1 MKKNQAVFAFL
12 IGLTAAAAAVAADD
26 KPDAAAAAP
35 VVAPAKAKADAAAAV
50 APTDS
55 KPAAG
60 PVAAVAAA
68 TDSKPDAVAAK
79 APPRSQLWSY
89 QPVKSQ
95 AVPAVHQKKWVR
107 TPIDAFVLA
116 KLEAKGLKPSADADR
131 AAFVRRATLDV
142 WGVIPTPEQVQAF
155 VNDRSPDA
163 YEKLVDG
170 LLASP
175 HYGERQARR
184 WLDLARYADS
194 SGFQNDITRPN
205 MWRYRDY
212 VINSFNQDKPYDQFV
227 KEQLAGD
234 ELAPNDKQ
242 ALIATDFLAGY
253 PDNYNSRDLV
263 QRKYQITTDMT
274 DTVGQVFLA
283 QTVGCARCHDHK
295 FDKISEKEYFE
306 FQAFFANTSEVNS
319 IPADIG
325 AQELAYEAADAK
337 YKEATKDIRAQ
348 QKAIL
353 DPIRDAALKYHKER
367 YLTDSRDAIFKP
379 ESEWTPQD
387 RWINHRLANVTTEAD
402 IVSYLAYT
410 GENKDDPNYT
420 PDNGERYEKYKKLTE
435 QLKQFDSLKP
445 ERGSDK
451 ITAMNELGH
460 ADAPPTFKLF
470 GGSQDRPLEEVQP
483 AFPAAIA
490 NGEKPVIVPAVTVLG
505 HPFSSGRRTA
515 LADWIASPR
524 NPLTARVYVNRVW
537 SQYFGSGIVRSVSDF
552 GRAGDKPTNPELL
565 DYLADNFV
573 KDGWSSK
580 KLQREILLSS
590 VYRESSAYREDAS
603 KADPDNKLLAVF
615 PRRRLDAEEIRDSLL
630 LASGKLNDTVGGP
643 SVFPP
648 IPKGLDAGK
657 LWTVSKDQDDWNRRS
672 LYIFTRRSVA
682 YPMLATFDMAS
693 AQQVHSK
700 RDVTTTPLQ
709 ALTLYNSD
717 LVFQWSQDLAGRV
730 IREAGNSQTAQL
742 DRLYQILL
750 ARNPD
755 KFEKAT
761 LTAFLSSHEKVIEEK
776 ATDGKFA
783 IALPVGLKS
792 AATPNPIREA
802 AFVDLVHTIVNSN
815 EFAYKF

>member
-1 MKKNQAVFAFL
+1 MKNKQAYLAFL
-12 IGLTAAAAAVAADD
+12 IGLTAASAAWAADD
-26 KPDAAAAAP
+26 QPAAVTAAPAVADAKPDAAATTVSSTVAAP
-35 VVAPAKAKADAAAAV
+35 AA
-50 APTDS
+50 
-55 KPAAG
+55 
-60 PVAAVAAA
+60 
-68 TDSKPDAVAAK
+68 DSKPDAGAAK
-79 APPRSQLWSY
+79 APSARSQLWSY
-89 QPVKSQ
+89 QPVKSPEPPT
-95 AVPAVHQKKWVR
+95 VRQKKWVR

-155 VNDRSPDA
+155 VGDRSPDA

-194 SGFQNDITRPN
+194 TGFQNDKTRPN

-212 VINSFNQDKPYDQFV
+212 VINAFNQDKPYNQFV

-234 ELAPNDKQ
+234 ELSPDNKE

-253 PDNYNSRDLV
+253 PDNYNSRDLL

-283 QTVGCARCHDHK
+283 QTVGCSRCHDHK
-295 FDKISEKEYFE
+295 FDKISQKEYFQ
-306 FQAFFANTSEVNS
+306 FQAFFANTSEVNN
-319 IPADIG
+319 IAADIG
-325 AQELAYEAADAK
+325 PQEVAYEKADAK
-337 YKEATKDIRAQ
+337 WKEATKDIRAQ

-353 DPIRDAALKYHKER
+353 EPIRVAALKYHKER

-379 ESEWTPQD
+379 ESQWTAQD
-387 RWINHRLANVTTEAD
+387 RWVNHRLANVTSED
-402 IVSYLAYT
+402 DYVSYLRYV
-410 GENKDDPNYT
+410 GENKDDPSYT
-420 PDNGERYEKYKKLTE
+420 PENGERWEQYRKLTE
-435 QLKQFDSLKP
+435 ELKQFDKLKP

-451 ITAMNELGH
+451 ITAMTELGH

-470 GGSQDRPLEEVQP
+470 GGSQERPLEEVQP
-483 AFPAAIA
+483 GFPAAMA
-490 NGEKPVIVPAVTVLG
+490 NGEKPNIVPTAT
-505 HPFSSGRRTA
+505 SSGRRTA
-515 LADWIASPR
+515 LADWIASPQ

-537 SQYFGSGIVRSVSDF
+537 SQYFGTGIVRSVSDF
-552 GRAGDKPTNPELL
+552 GRAGEKPSNPELL
-565 DYLADNFV
+565 DYLAGNFIEQ
-573 KDGWSSK
+573 GWSAK

-590 VYRESSAYREDAS
+590 VYRQSSEYREDAY
-603 KADPDNKLLAVF
+603 KADPENKLLAVF

-648 IPKGLDAGK
+648 VPKGLNAGN
-657 LWTVSKDQDDWNRRS
+657 LWKVSKDQDDWNRRS

-682 YPMLATFDMAS
+682 YPMLDTFDMAS

-717 LVFQWSQDLAGRV
+717 LVFQWSQALAGRV
-730 IREAGNSQTAQL
+730 IREAGDKQSAQVN
-742 DRLYQILL
+742 RLYQILF

-755 KFEKAT
+755 KFEKTT
-761 LTAFLSSHEKVIEEK
+761 LQAFLISHEKVIADK

-792 AATPNPIREA
+792 SGTANPIREA
-802 AFVDLVHTIVNSN
+802 AFVDLVHTVVNSN
-815 EFAYKF
+815 EFNYKF